1 MFQEAK
7 YVSPIFGNVIDYV
20 NDIYGKFMDLGGNKR
35 TCGPGWENVVQAPT
49 SFHFKIFLEK
59 DWYAYPVVSTVY
71 NQKVTSYSLILEQ
84 QALIA
89 LQTQSFH

>member
-49 SFHFKIFLEK
+49 SFHFKF
-59 DWYAYPVVSTVY
+59 
-71 NQKVTSYSLILEQ
+71 
-84 QALIA
+84 
-89 LQTQSFH
+89 F